1 MIKINLLPREARR
14 RTVRVK
20 VPQAAIVA
28 VAILVAGGMWGY
40 WYLVRRNVGKLRAD
54 IAATQ
59 NEIGRNQQTIRL
71 VEQYTAD
78 KKQLEDR
85 LALIQRLAATQRS
98 PVRLLDGINQALP
111 EGVWLVGVS
120 KVAGRVIIQGYASS
134 HADVAELM
142 LALQRLTPIVSNVEL
157 NFSELQVYEGRPVER
172 FEILTIL
179 SG

>member
-14 RTVRVK
+14 RTARAE
-20 VPQAAIVA
+20 VPRAAIVA
-28 VAILVAGGMWGY
+28 AAIVVAGGTWGY
-40 WYLVRRNVGKLRAD
+40 WHLVRRDVEKLRVD
-54 IAATQ
+54 IVATR
-59 NEIGRNQQTIRL
+59 NEIAGNQQTIRL

-78 KKQLEDR
+78 KKQLQDR
-85 LALIQRLAATQRS
+85 LTLIQRLVATQSS

-111 EGVWLVGVS
+111 EGVWLVGVN
-120 KVAGRVIIQGYASS
+120 KVSGKLVIQGYASS

-142 LALQRLTPIVSNVEL
+142 LALQRLKPIISNVEL

>member
-14 RTVRVK
+14 KTVRVK
-20 VPQAAIVA
+20 VPQVAIVA
-28 VAILVAGGMWGY
+28 AAMLMVGGMWGY
-40 WYLVRRNVGKLRAD
+40 RYLVRRDVEKLRAD
-54 IAATQ
+54 IVATK
-59 NEIGRNQQTIRL
+59 NEIARNQQTIRS

-85 LALIQRLAATQRS
+85 LALIQRLAATQRN

-111 EGVWLVGVS
+111 DGVWLVGVS
-120 KVAGRVIIQGYASS
+120 KLSGRLVIQGYASS
-134 HADVAELM
+134 HAEVAELM
-142 LALQRLTPIVSNVEL
+142 LALQRLKPIVNTVEL
-157 NFSELQVYEGRPVER
+157 NFSELQVYEGKPVER